1 MWRTYMSYTP
11 KVQAEDPKQVVLTKD
26 IKARSDDFQSDAF
39 RKFYISA
46 VSLKDKLQD
55 FYDGLLKAIAT
66 NDLSFSWIQRGE
78 LYLVKKCQA
87 IIEKIVTP
95 DNSKAPNKEKL
106 KTLTLEDLQFLN
118 GLAITTKRNNPNSET
133 SKLLEDMF
141 KQLELMFPNIQNLL
155 PEKDLG
161 RENLSIDTVNL
172 EKRLTA
178 RTIGAGKYF
187 DISKIREDLES
198 GVNPRGILQIEHV
211 VGTTNRQSSSTK
223 IKDAITCV
231 GILLQNGVEPDES
244 TIKIWKESG
253 DVLHGIYYDLYLQN
267 KLGQDYFHNNE
278 ERYFVKSIFDLIER
292 LEKSLNKKLKPTRED
307 RALVQELSKL
317 ASDLHK
323 IDKDPEI
330 IKLYYDKFS
339 EPYEDPFSKEDATAN
354 DFALA
359 MIRQKVKQLV
369 DLKIGPEPEKRS
381 SYKM

>member
-1 MWRTYMSYTP
+1 MSYTP